1 MEQRPV
7 VVLRVDIGAAL
18 QRLLQIGQIAVD
30 YGLNETLGALLEV
43 GLGLELFF
51 YERQL
56 FGQLAPVRKV
66 PSYFGRGRQAVYAV
80 TLERRFQIRAA
91 AATAVSTTAAHAAR
105 ATAVEIGVD
114 CQVGC
119 WAMFMLLLIVG
130 QAKVAHLL
138 FD

>member
-51 YERQL
+51 DERQL
-56 FGQLAPVRKV
+56 FGQLAPMRKV
-66 PSYFGRGRQAVYAV
+66 SSYFGRGRQAVHVVA
-80 TLERRFQIRAA
+80 LERRFQVRA
-91 AATAVSTTAAHAAR
+91 AATAASTTAAPAAR

-119 WAMFMLLLIVG
+119 WAMFMLWLIAG